1 MTNRPLPMPV
11 FAAAALSPA
20 ALLCLG
26 VWAGGGW
33 LFAGVLY
40 MAVLVI
46 VLDQLI
52 PYVAGSAPEGAE
64 FPAAD
69 AVLVAV
75 GLAVV
80 ALMPLTVWAVTFD
93 HLRPGEK
100 LLLLFGTGAFLGQVG
115 HPAAHELIHRPGR
128 LLYRLGVLVYAMMLL
143 GHHASAHRLVH
154 HRAVATPEDPN
165 SARAEESFWHFA
177 PRAWIG
183 GFRAGK
189 AAEDARRTRRTGA
202 KGLHPYT
209 VYLGISLASL
219 CAAAL
224 IGASSGTLA
233 GAGLGVLVWLALS
246 AHAQLQ
252 QLLGDYVQ
260 HYGLTR
266 ARLPDGRYAPVTA
279 RHSWNTPHWF
289 SSALMLNAPRHSD
302 HHAHPSRPYP
312 ALLLEDDAPLLPW
325 PLPVAC
331 GMAMVPR
338 LWRRRMRPHLKRLHS
353 LNAQE
358 AAQ

>member
-1 MTNRPLPMPV
+1 MTSRPLPMPV

-20 ALLCLG
+20 ALLGHG

-33 LFAGVLY
+33 LWAGVLY

-52 PYVAGSAPEGAE
+52 PYVAGNAPEGAE

-75 GLAVV
+75 GLAGL
-80 ALMPLTVWAVTFD
+80 ALMPLTVWAITAD
-93 HLRPGEK
+93 HLRTGEK
-100 LLLLFGTGAFLGQVG
+100 LLLAIGTGTFLGQVG

-128 LLYRLGVLVYAMMLL
+128 WLYRLGVLVYGMMLL

-154 HRAVATPEDPN
+154 HRAVATPDDPN
-165 SARAEESFWHFA
+165 SARAEESFWRFA

-189 AAEDARRTRRTGA
+189 AAEDARRIRRAGRL
-202 KGLHPYT
+202 GLHPYLW
-209 VYLGISLASL
+209 YLVIGLGSLG
-219 CAAAL
+219 AAAL
-224 IGASSGTLA
+224 IG
-233 GAGLGVLVWLALS
+233 GLPGMLIWLLLS

-260 HYGLTR
+260 HYGLSR
-266 ARLPDGRYAPVTA
+266 ARLPDGRYEPVSP

-312 ALLLEDDAPLLPW
+312 ALRLAEDAPLLPW

-338 LWRRRMRPHLKRLHS
+338 LWRRRMRPHLKRWHTQT
-353 LNAQE
+353 AQE
-358 AAQ
+358 PAQ

>member
-1 MTNRPLPMPV
+1 MTQRPVPLPL
-11 FAAAALSPA
+11 FAAAALLPA

-33 LFAGVLY
+33 LWAGAAY

-46 VLDQLI
+46 LLDQLI
-52 PYVAGSAPEGAE
+52 PYVGGPAPEGAE

-75 GLAVV
+75 ALAVV
-80 ALMPLTVWAVTFD
+80 ALLPLAVWGASSD
-93 HLRPGEK
+93 HLRTGEK
-100 LLLLFGTGAFLGQVG
+100 LLLVFGTGTFLGQVG

-128 LLYRLGVLVYAMMLL
+128 RLYRLGVLVYAMLLL

-154 HRAVATPEDPN
+154 HRAVATAEDPN

-183 GFRAGK
+183 GFRAGYL
-189 AAEDARRTRRTGA
+189 AESALRRRVAGNR
-202 KGLHPYT
+202 GLHPY
-209 VYLGISLASL
+209 VWYLAIGLGSLG
-219 CAAAL
+219 AAAL
-224 IGASSGTLA
+224 IGG
-233 GAGLGVLVWLALS
+233 GRGVLVWLALS
-246 AHAQLQ
+246 AHAQMQ

-266 ARLPDGRYAPVTA
+266 DRLPDGRYAPVSP
-279 RHSWNTPHWF
+279 RHAWNTPHWF

-302 HHAHPSRPYP
+302 HHAHPARPYP
-312 ALLLEDDAPLLPW
+312 ALRLSEDAPLLPW

-338 LWRRRMRPHLKRLHS
+338 LWRRRMRPHLQRWQAG
-353 LNAQE
+353 NAQE
-358 AAQ
+358 PAQ